1 MRIRWKLLLLL
12 LSISLLPLGIAL
24 TFGRREA
31 VRASDQIVEQ
41 INQTLLGDAERFLL
55 QTVRDQSR
63 VMRRVV
69 EFIDQNLRLQ
79 ARDAEHCLDAAA
91 PSDPRFHIMGE
102 PPPKAA
108 DGSALTRFDYLGF
121 YLAPGIQKSAVYD
134 DMARLT
140 RLLPAY
146 QMVYRAEP
154 EMILW
159 QYVSLT
165 NGVHCFYPGD
175 GALPEG
181 YDSRKRPW
189 YVDAEKARRLTW
201 SAPMVDLG
209 TGQIVRT
216 VSMPVFQRD
225 GTILG
230 VAGIDIRMSAS
241 LSAVDLPPQWR
252 DAAKTFLVFPDAEKG
267 KPIIRVH
274 ARPGYDAPRGADSIV
289 PYESVTSPDAP
300 VYAAVVDDLKSER
313 AAVRVLPYEDRQSFW
328 AYSAMPGTNSSLL
341 VIVPHNVVAAPAIS
355 ADKNLRLIIEAQRT
369 WIAVLLAGVIVV
381 IALLAVSTSRYVTEP
396 IRDLAA
402 AAQRIAGGDLDT
414 PVRVRSRDEI
424 GQLGRTMNAML
435 PQLRDRMRMREGLAI
450 AQAVQKSLLPDG
462 APAIAGWDIAG
473 ISQFCDETGGDYYDF
488 LDLSADAKGRFGVV
502 VGDVTG
508 HGIGA
513 ALMMATVRALLRAEA
528 RGATSLGDVLGRAND
543 ELQDL
548 SARTMQIMTVGCL
561 VFDAATRS
569 VRWASAGHDPAI
581 LYDPQTR
588 AFFELAGT
596 GVPLGVDP
604 TWKYTESGPREMSP
618 GQVVVLGTDGIWEA
632 RNPAGDFF
640 GKDRLKET
648 IAANASRSAADI
660 CKAIGDAVAAFRGA
674 RTQDDD
680 ITIVAVRA
688 AFG

>member
-12 LSISLLPLGIAL
+12 LAISLLPLGIAL

-31 VRASDQIVEQ
+31 IRATDQIVEQ
-41 INQTLLGDAERFLL
+41 INQTLLSDAERFLL

-79 ARDAEHCLDAAA
+79 ARDAEHCLDAPPPA
-91 PSDPRFHIMGE
+91 DPRFHIMGE
-102 PPPKAA
+102 PPPNAA

-121 YLAPGIQKSAVYD
+121 YISPGITKAAVYD

-159 QYVSLT
+159 QYVSMT

-181 YDSRKRPW
+181 YDGRKRPW
-189 YVDAEKARRLTW
+189 YTEAEKARKLTW

-216 VSMPVFQRD
+216 VSMPVFHRD
-225 GTILG
+225 GSLLG

-252 DAAKTFLVFPDAEKG
+252 DAAKTFLVFPDVEAG

-274 ARPGYDAPRGADSIV
+274 ARPGYEAPGGADSIV
-289 PYESVTSPDAP
+289 PYESVTSTDAS
-300 VYAAVVDDLKSER
+300 VYAHIVDDLKAER
-313 AAVRVLPYEDRQSFW
+313 AAVRVLSYQDRQSFW

-341 VIVPHNVVAAPAIS
+341 VILPHDVVASPAIN
-355 ADKNLRLIIEAQRT
+355 ADRNLRVIIDAQRT
-369 WIAVLLAGVIVV
+369 WIAILLAGVIVV
-381 IALLAVSTSRYVTEP
+381 IAALALSASRYVTEP
-396 IRDLAA
+396 IRELAA
-402 AAQRIAGGDLDT
+402 AAQRIASGDLDT
-414 PVRVRSRDEI
+414 PVRVRSRDEL
-424 GQLGRTMNAML
+424 GQLSRTMNAML
-435 PQLRDRMRMREGLAI
+435 PQLRDRLRMREGLAI
-450 AQAVQKSLLPDG
+450 AQAVQKSLLPD
-462 APAIAGWDIAG
+462 APPTVPGWDIAG
-473 ISQFCDETGGDYYDF
+473 LSQFCDETGGDYYDF
-488 LDLSADAKGRFGVV
+488 LDLSADAPGRFGVA

-528 RGATSLGDVLGRAND
+528 HGATSLGEVLARANV
-543 ELQDL
+543 ELQDT

-569 VRWASAGHDPAI
+569 VRWSSAGHDPA
-581 LYDPQTR
+581 LLFDPASR
-588 AFFELAGT
+588 AFSELAST

-604 TWKYTESGPREMSP
+604 GWKYEESGPEEIRP
-618 GQVVVLGTDGIWEA
+618 GQIVVIGTDGIWEA
-632 RNPAGDFF
+632 RNPAGEFF

-648 IAANASRSAADI
+648 VATATGQTAAEI
-660 CKAIGDAVAAFRGA
+660 CKAVTEAVAAFRGS

-680 ITIVAVRA
+680 ITIVVVRA
-688 AFG
+688 AFA

>member
-12 LSISLLPLGIAL
+12 LAISLLPLAIAL

-31 VRASDQIVEQ
+31 VRATDQIVDQ
-41 INQTLLGDAERFLL
+41 INQSLLADAERFLL

-79 ARDAEHCLDAAA
+79 ARDAEHCLDAS
-91 PSDPRFHIMGE
+91 PPKDPRFHIMGE

-121 YLAPGIQKSAVYD
+121 YLAPGIPKASVFD

-189 YVDAEKARRLTW
+189 YLAAEKARKLTW
-201 SAPMVDLG
+201 SAPMVDMG

-216 VSMPVFQRD
+216 VSMPVFKAD
-225 GTILG
+225 GSILG

-241 LSAVDLPPQWR
+241 LSAVDLPPQWHR
-252 DAAKTFLVFPDAEKG
+252 AAKTFLVFPDAEAG

-274 ARPGYDAPRGADSIV
+274 ARPGYQAPGGADSIV
-289 PYESVTSPDAP
+289 PYETITSSDAAL
-300 VYAAVVDDLKSER
+300 YARVVEDLKSER
-313 AAVRVLPYEDRQSFW
+313 AAVRVLPYENRQSFW

-341 VIVPHNVVAAPAIS
+341 VILPHDVVAAPAIN
-355 ADKNLRLIIEAQRT
+355 ADRNLRSLIDAQRT
-369 WIAVLLAGVIVV
+369 WIAILLAGVIVV
-381 IALLAVSTSRYVTEP
+381 IAVLAILASRYITEP
-396 IRDLAA
+396 IRELAA
-402 AAQRIAGGDLDT
+402 VARRIAAGDLNT
-414 PVRVRSRDEI
+414 PVRVRSRDEL
-424 GQLGRTMNAML
+424 GQLGDTMNAML
-435 PQLRDRMRMREGLAI
+435 PQLRDRLRMREGLAT
-450 AQAVQKSLLPDG
+450 AQAVQKSLLPD
-462 APAIAGWDIAG
+462 APPKIPGWDIAG
-473 ISQFCDETGGDYYDF
+473 LSQFCDETGGDYYDF
-488 LDLSADAKGRFGVV
+488 LDLSADAPGRFGVA

-513 ALMMATVRALLRAEA
+513 ALMMATVRALLRGEA
-528 RGATSLGDVLGRAND
+528 HGATSLGEVLGLANR
-543 ELQDL
+543 ELQDI

-561 VFDAATRS
+561 VFDAATHS
-569 VRWASAGHDPAI
+569 VRWASAGHDPA
-581 LYDPQTR
+581 LLFDPASKQ
-588 AFFELAGT
+588 FCELAGT

-604 TWKYTESGPREMSP
+604 DWNYTEAGPRELRTS
-618 GQVVVLGTDGIWEA
+618 QIVVLGTDGIWEA
-632 RNPAGDFF
+632 RNPAGEFF
-640 GKDRLKET
+640 GKDRLQAT
-648 IAANASRSAADI
+648 ISASSGRSAVDI
-660 CKAIGDAVAAFRGA
+660 SRAIVEAVAEFRGA

-680 ITIVAVRA
+680 ITVVVVRA
-688 AFG
+688 DFG